1 MSRLKLK
8 RPLIVSGAVGL
19 LVGALAA
26 GVAVGAG
33 ESNIYGTRV
42 ILKPEEPLFH
52 GRVGSRRPRCERHRK
67 VRIVRFSNR
76 RVIGVTT
83 SNRHGKWKLLRPNAH
98 GRFRARVG
106 QNRVIRP
113 GLICSGGGR
122 SPFIRFG

>member
-1 MSRLKLK
+1 MSRFKLTP
-8 RPLIVSGAVGL
+8 PLMLSGGLGL
-19 LVGALAA
+19 LVVALAA

-33 ESNIYGTRV
+33 GSTVYGSGV
-42 ILKPEEPLFH
+42 ILRPGEPQFH
-52 GRVGSRRPRCERHRK
+52 GRVASRRPKCQRHRK

-83 SNRHGKWKLLRPNAH
+83 SNKRGRWRLDRPNAH

-106 QNRVIRP
+106 QDRVIRP

-122 SPFIRFG
+122 SPFIRFD